1 MEDHARGE
9 WRQLKVGRNLTALYQ
24 HVSSGQHNI
33 GIQFIGKPWEQLRS
47 IPVDREGEFVYSLR
61 PRTKYPCRL
70 LCEIKVV
77 NNVKVVTIRSTYKI
91 ENQTLYPLEL
101 TLVDETGHP
110 VYSLEKIAPGQDYS
124 LPIDA
129 ATQNKIR
136 IQPDR
141 EHDDGIR
148 PAYLLNL

>member
-1 MEDHARGE
+1 M
-9 WRQLKVGRNLTALYQ
+9 
-24 HVSSGQHNI
+24 
-33 GIQFIGKPWEQLRS
+33 
-47 IPVDREGEFVYSLR
+47 
-61 PRTKYPCRL
+61 
-70 LCEIKVV
+70 